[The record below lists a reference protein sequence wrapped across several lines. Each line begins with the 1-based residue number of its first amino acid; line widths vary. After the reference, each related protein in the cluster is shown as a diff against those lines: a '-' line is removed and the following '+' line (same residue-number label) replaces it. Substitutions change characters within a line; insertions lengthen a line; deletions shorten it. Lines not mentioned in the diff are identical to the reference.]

1 MHFFLKDEQYYA
13 IINTST
19 GVWYNGSIGVS
30 KTFDGSSILSTPAIW
45 MLPQLLELNILKTLD
60 FKRKISVFF
69 CFYKEKN
76 EIIMI

>member
-30 KTFDGSSILSTPAIW
+30 KTFDGSSILSTPASSTYCSNFYS
-45 MLPQLLELNILKTLD
+45 LEL
-60 FKRKISVFF
+60 
-69 CFYKEKN
+69 
-76 EIIMI
+76 